1 MLFRVVRA
9 AAISGRFG
17 AVPGSIKLLNVSA
30 RQCAYAL
37 GASLVRLRIAGF
49 LSVQKLRELLVGQP
63 PRFRFQLKN
72 LCQAFSLG
80 PLDFTLREN
89 RTADG
94 FAKKLRRF
102 FE

>member
-1 MLFRVVRA
+1 VYKNSENF
-9 AAISGRFG
+9 S
-17 AVPGSIKLLNVSA
+17 SA
-30 RQCAYAL
+30 
-37 GASLVRLRIAGF
+37 S
-49 LSVQKLRELLVGQP
+49 P

-72 LCQAFSLG
+72 LCQAFSLR

-102 FE
+102 FKLA